1 MTEVTGLHFRKEI
14 FMKRKVVAAF
24 IAALAL
30 TFSACGGKTE
40 AAPEAGAGTEETVS
54 EAVPGNEETVGD
66 AAEQTDIAGDV
77 PETGGGAPSEDRF
90 FSWSA
95 DNVLLSLSESGRE
108 QEELVIPAKCTG
120 IAVAAFQSSA
130 VKVVTFEDDDDLGDL
145 ESAFFGASE
154 LKEVRLPAGQKQI
167 GDFAFSDCTALET
180 IKIPFAAE
188 SIGEYAFSGCSS
200 LKEIAFGESLKSIGE
215 NAFENCALNTLS
227 VPEGVESIG
236 MYSFYGNKELTSV
249 TLPST
254 IKTIDDCAFDECPL
268 AEVHMHPD
276 MQPEDISLNAF
287 GGAAIDDLVV
297 YIGEGSW
304 LDLNRNAWMG
314 LVQHVSYE

>member
-1 MTEVTGLHFRKEI
+1 
-14 FMKRKVVAAF
+14 MKRKVVMVL

-40 AAPEAGAGTEETVS
+40 AAPEAGAVTEETVS
-54 EAVPGNEETVGD
+54 EAEPGNEEAAGD
-66 AAEQTDIAGDV
+66 AAGQTDIAGDV
-77 PETGGGAPSEDRF
+77 PEAGGGSPAEDRF

-120 IAVAAFQSSA
+120 IDAAAFQSSA
-130 VKVVTFEDDDDLGDL
+130 VKVVTFEDDDDIGDL

-154 LKEVRLPAGQKQI
+154 LKEIHLPAGQKQI

-180 IKIPFAAE
+180 ITIPSAAE

-200 LKEIAFGESLKSIGE
+200 LKEIAFGENLKSIGE

-254 IKTIDDCAFDECPL
+254 IKTIDDYAFDECPL

-287 GGAAIDDLVV
+287 GGAAIEDLVV
-297 YIGEGSW
+297 YISEGSW

-314 LVQHVSYE
+314 LVQHVEYE